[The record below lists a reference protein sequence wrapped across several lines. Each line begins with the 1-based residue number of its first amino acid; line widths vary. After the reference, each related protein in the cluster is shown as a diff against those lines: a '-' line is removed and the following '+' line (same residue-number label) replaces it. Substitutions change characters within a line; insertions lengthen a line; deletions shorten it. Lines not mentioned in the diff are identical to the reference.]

1 MTINSHKDM
10 SDDLL
15 NHWRSL
21 TDKELQNRLVKVE
34 IRTGKLGLYVFCLT
48 YGARP
53 EDIGVSVRHDG
64 KYQDFLELADI
75 FLETT
80 AESEM
85 AARV

>member
-1 MTINSHKDM
+1 MIINSHKDM

-21 TDKELQNRLVKVE
+21 TIRELQNRLVEVE

-48 YGARP
+48 YDLRP
-53 EDIGVSVRHDG
+53 ADIGAYVRHDG
-64 KYQDFLELADI
+64 KYQDFLELADM

-80 AESEM
+80 TESEM